1 MGYRDLNGNRVFE
14 TWQTTNLTLF
24 ITFNSKCSH
33 EPIWILTSGDIVCY
47 SSEEGSLLVYNP
59 INGAQIAKVYVKFEN
74 SLIFYY
80 NFIIHGVLSNDY
92 LVCSYRVGTYVS
104 GRDSGYYYIVDPY
117 NNKII
122 KTCTMIPYYQ
132 LDGCHKFMYD
142 SLVVT
147 GQPPLNYHGISIY
160 PNGLIASTVGSEI
173 FVFNPLTEEI
183 VVIIS
188 RIDLSYISYTSK
200 GYLIGFYAD
209 YSSKIWNLNTNS
221 LIKNSRWNTTEIF
234 APFLPILSMN
244 YTVTL
249 EFDKIKIWNLE
260 NGSLQRIIETN
271 LSRIASIQGF
281 SNGYLMAS
289 LKNND
294 NFGDSANFSSNLLD
308 PFLNF

>member
-1 MGYRDLNGNRVFE
+1 MGHRDLNGNRVFE
-14 TWQTTNLTLF
+14 TWQTTSLTLF

-59 INGAQIAKVYVKFEN
+59 ISGAQIAKVYVKFSEV
-74 SLIFYY
+74 FYY
-80 NFIIHGVLSNDY
+80 NFKIHGVLSNDY
-92 LVCSYRVGTYVS
+92 LVCSHEIIGH
-104 GRDSGYYYIVDPY
+104 YYIVDPY
-117 NNKII
+117 NNNII
-122 KTCTMIPYYQ
+122 KTCIMETGYQ
-132 LDGCHKFMYD
+132 LYDGCSKFMYD

-147 GQPPLNYHGISIY
+147 EQPPKNYDGHSIY
-160 PNGLIASTVGSEI
+160 PNGLIASTVGSKI

-221 LIKNSRWNTTEIF
+221 LIKTSRWNTTEIF

-271 LSRIASIQGF
+271 LSRIASIQEF
-281 SNGYLMAS
+281 PNGYLMAS
-289 LKNND
+289 LKNNQH
-294 NFGDSANFSSNLLD
+294 FGDSANFSSNLLD